1 MRIVLFLPTKL
12 TQMTTP
18 YPEKKNLYRL
28 PYSMNDNPIGW
39 IEATDICNIK
49 CKGCYRLVM
58 GEGHKPVEQIKEEI
72 IFLRKWRNCDNIS
85 LAGGEPILHPD
96 IKEIVAFITS
106 LGMKT
111 VILTNGLALNDKVMQ
126 EMKEVGLL
134 GFSFHIDIT
143 QTRPDFNKKKLTSEL
158 QLNDTRLKYAKM
170 LKKYNFYSHFG
181 ITVTPDNLQEVPE
194 LIRWAKNNILLINGI
209 SLIIYRGLPVMDGVN
224 YYAKGKK
231 IDMELGKLGYT
242 VDKEEYEKINVKAQ
256 DVYAEIK
263 KAWPDYEAMGYLGGT
278 ADHTSF
284 KWLWGTLLT
293 NTKGKTFGA
302 LGRKT
307 LELAQ
312 SVYHFRTG
320 TYLVYPKKRI
330 GKIVFLMSIVDPI
343 VRKAFAKFLK
353 YCLVNPLRFFYPM
366 KSLGIGMVQAPDL
379 LENGQIDMC
388 DDCPDMCVFEGR
400 LVNSC
405 RLDECRI
412 YGDLLNIEVDNA
424 NILKKKSL
432 TKKNEELEVASS
444 IEAQSNT

>member
-1 MRIVLFLPTKL
+1 
-12 TQMTTP
+12 MTNT

-58 GEGHKPVEQIKEEI
+58 GEGHKPVQQIKDEI
-72 IFLRKWRNCDNIS
+72 LFLKKWRNCDNIS

-96 IKEIVAFITS
+96 IKEIVSFIVG
-106 LGMKT
+106 LKMKV
-111 VILTNGLALNDKVMQ
+111 VILTNGLALNDKILK

-143 QTRPDFNKKKLTSEL
+143 QTRPEFKKKKLHSEL
-158 QLNDTRLKYAKM
+158 ELNDMRLGYAKM

-181 ITVTPDNLQEVPE
+181 ITVTPENLHEVPE
-194 LIRWAKNNILLINGI
+194 LIRWAKDNILLINGI
-209 SLIIYRGLPVMDGVN
+209 SLIIYRGLPVMPGVR
-224 YYAKGKK
+224 YFAKGEEVE
-231 IDMELGKLGYT
+231 MEIGKLGYT
-242 VDKEEYEKINVKAQ
+242 VSQEEYEKINVRAQ
-256 DVYAEIK
+256 DVYAVIK
-263 KAWPDYEAMGYLGGT
+263 KHFPDYEAMGYLGGT

-284 KWLWGTLLT
+284 KWLWGSLFV

-312 SVYHFRTG
+312 AVYHFTHG
-320 TYLVYPKKRI
+320 TYLVYPNKRI
-330 GKIVFLMSIVDPI
+330 GKTVFLMSIFDPL
-343 VRKAFAKFLK
+343 VRKAFWKFIK
-353 YCLVNPLRFFYPM
+353 YCLINPLRFFYPM

-379 LENGQIDMC
+379 LENGKIDMC
-388 DDCPDMCVFEGR
+388 DDCPDMCVFEGK

-412 YGDLLNIEVDNA
+412 FGDLLTIQVEDEIA
-424 NILKKKSL
+424 KKKRESL
-432 TKKNEELEVASS
+432 QESEM
-444 IEAQSNT
+444 I